1 MSKIASLNPR
11 KTLVR
16 SAAGAALLAAGL
28 GLGWLPAAA
37 SAAEIVGRLSY
48 HWGPAHTSAIFAK
61 EFADEVTKRSKGRL
75 RQATHMD

>member
-37 SAAEIVGRLSY
+37 SAAAHGVHLGRL
-48 HWGPAHTSAIFAK
+48 AIVVLAGVRRAVFNTAAPG
-61 EFADEVTKRSKGRL
+61 ERSE
-75 RQATHMD
+75 